1 VESTET
7 LVVGG
12 GLVGLASAW
21 HLVRAGRRVTVLAP
35 EHPGTAST
43 AAAGMLTPGCEWNGW
58 MPRHFLELL
67 VAGRDYYPEFLADLT
82 GGDGADGYRV
92 GYRTTDFLYLDSRER
107 DEQME
112 RHHAALS
119 AAGLDVT
126 HLDLRE
132 TLRHEPGLNLD
143 PVRGSL
149 RIRGDAVVDPR
160 AVLGELRARLADVL
174 VPDGVADITDH
185 GDRFTVRTAGG
196 RVLSAER
203 LVLAAGAWTQEVAG
217 LLGLDVPV
225 APIRGQIVEL
235 RGAPGAVRTVLYIAT
250 GACGSVVER
259 YPGTYVVGTSEEG
272 TSATVANTPAVVAA
286 VLSRVSSLVPAL
298 STMSITD
305 MWSGFRPTTPDEM
318 PVIGAVD
325 GGRIVLATGH
335 YRNGVLMG
343 PVTGRLVCDLVTGA
357 APALDL
363 EPYRPARS
371 FGKQYRL
378 AARY

>member
-1 VESTET
+1 MGT

-21 HLVRAGRRVTVLAP
+21 HLAREGLDVAVLAP
-35 EHPGTAST
+35 RHPGMASS

-58 MPRHFLELL
+58 MPRHFLDFMI
-67 VAGRDYYPEFLADLT
+67 AGRDHYPEFLAALT
-82 GGDGADGYRV
+82 GGDAADGYRV
-92 GYRTTDFLYLDSRER
+92 GYRPTDFLYLDSRER

-119 AAGLDVT
+119 GAGLAVT

-132 TLRHEPGLNLD
+132 TLRREPGLNLD
-143 PVRGSL
+143 VIRGSL
-149 RIRGDAVVDPR
+149 RVEGDAVVDPR
-160 AVLGELRARLADVL
+160 AVLGELRARLADTVIE
-174 VPDGVADITDH
+174 DGVEGITDH
-185 GDRFTVRTAGG
+185 GDRFTVRTARGDH
-196 RVLSAER
+196 VVAER
-203 LVLAAGAWTQEVAG
+203 LVLAAGAWTQELAG

-225 APIRGQIVEL
+225 APIRGQIIEL
-235 RGAPGAVRTVLYIAT
+235 QGPPGAVRSVLYVAT

-272 TSATVANTPAVVAA
+272 TSATVANTPVVVAA
-286 VLSRVSSLVPAL
+286 VLARVSSLVPAL
-298 STMSITD
+298 GTMSITD

-318 PVIGAVD
+318 PIIGAVD
-325 GGRIVLATGH
+325 GGRVVLATGH

-343 PVTGRLVCDLVTGA
+343 PLTGRLVRDIVVGET
-357 APALDL
+357 PALDL
-363 EPYRPARS
+363 DPYRPDRTH
-371 FGKQYRL
+371 GKQYRL